1 MESKLYYQYK
11 YPFTS
16 LSSKFGG
23 QITTG
28 YYDLSNGSNHNRVVI
43 QQMAGVM
50 MSQLSFVT
58 SHHRA
63 ADERKLYLGLFG
75 NLGLWGLFQQLL
87 RPEQQAKPKKII
99 VNASSTT

>member
-1 MESKLYYQYK
+1 
-11 YPFTS
+11 
-16 LSSKFGG
+16 
-23 QITTG
+23 
-28 YYDLSNGSNHNRVVI
+28 
-43 QQMAGVM
+43 MAGVM

-87 RPEQQAKPKKII
+87 RPEQQKQQSKAEEDHCQRNFDNLILKHLGRDL
-99 VNASSTT
+99 